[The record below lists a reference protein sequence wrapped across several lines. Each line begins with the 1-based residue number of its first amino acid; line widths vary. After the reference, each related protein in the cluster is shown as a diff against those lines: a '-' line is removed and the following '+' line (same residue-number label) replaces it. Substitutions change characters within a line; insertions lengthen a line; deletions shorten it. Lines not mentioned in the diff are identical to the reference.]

1 MSVIVPSQEKPI
13 CRPNAPCGTLPGR
26 TNHICRSHGTVGEET
41 RAELPTNDTPLAGK
55 PALYVTL
62 FRRAGG
68 PLLSVVLLCLAL
80 WALKAMASEVTYRQ
94 IGGYVH
100 ALPNSDIA
108 LAILLTGAGFAV
120 MTLYDWFGLASV
132 GKRLPA
138 RRVGLISFISY
149 AFSNALGMSLLVS
162 GSIRY
167 RFYVQAGLTPGDIG
181 RVVLYT
187 TLSFW
192 LGLAAITGVTL
203 LLVPIPPEVPLSG
216 LRIPLAIVLAIV
228 PLAWFVASLTL
239 RRPLRLW
246 RWAIA
251 TPTPAMAARQILIGA
266 LDWGLA
272 SGVLYVLM
280 PEAISGGFGHFLAIF
295 VLAQM
300 AGLISHVPGGL
311 GVFEAV
317 MLAGFGATGNHGLEA
332 PILGSLAAF
341 RAVYYLLPLGVATV
355 LVIWREIRALRHAA
369 MIAPW
374 FSGLLPPFFA
384 GLTLVAGAVL
394 LFSGATLAIPGRMEI
409 LRGFVPLP
417 LVEVSHFLSSVVGMM
432 LLILARGLQRR
443 LDAAYVLTLVLLVL
457 GAVLSM
463 LKGIDYE
470 EATLLSLLALA
481 LAPAHRHFYRRASLF
496 RASFSPGWVLAIG
509 AVLACSTWLVFF
521 SFKHVEYS
529 NNLWWEFS
537 FHHGGAPRALRALVG
552 ATAALLLFGL
562 ANLIRPARARRT
574 RPGDAELARALP
586 LVKSFDSAQAHL
598 ALVGDK
604 MLRFAPDDRAFIMY
618 DVEGRSWVAM
628 GDPVG
633 TDEDARRELVW
644 SFREECERAGGWP
657 LFYQVRPAD
666 LDLYL
671 DVGMSLLK
679 IGEEARVRLET
690 FNLDGKSK
698 KTLRG
703 TVNKLQRD
711 GLRMEIVPVEDVPA
725 LLPRLK
731 VISDAW
737 MGDKKVREKRFSLG
751 LFDERYLSR
760 TPMAVVWQ
768 GDQPVAFANM
778 FLTASMEE
786 ASVDLMRHLPEGP
799 SGIMDF
805 LFIEL
810 MSWSKAQGYRWFN
823 LGMAPLSGLQNRR
836 TAPLWSRFGA
846 MVFGRGER
854 FYNFRGLHRYKEKF
868 DPEWEPRYIAVPG
881 GIALPLALANVASL
895 ISGGLG
901 GVVRR

>member
-1 MSVIVPSQEKPI
+1 MNAVSAAT
-13 CRPNAPCGTLPGR
+13 CRLHTLCGTLHDLTRYNGAADAVE
-26 TNHICRSHGTVGEET
+26 HET
-41 RAELPTNDTPLAGK
+41 RAELPVNDAPLIK
-55 PALYVTL
+55 PALYATL
-62 FRRAGG
+62 LRRAGG
-68 PLLSVVLLCLAL
+68 PLLSLLLLCLAL
-80 WALKAMASEVTYRQ
+80 WALHAMATEVTYRQ
-94 IGGYVH
+94 IGAYVH
-100 ALPNSDIA
+100 GLPNADIA

-120 MTLYDWFGLASV
+120 MTLYDWFGLASI
-132 GKRLPA
+132 GRRLPA
-138 RRVGLISFISY
+138 KRVGLISFISY

-167 RFYVQAGLTPGDIG
+167 RFYVQAGLSTGEVA

-192 LGLAAITGVTL
+192 LGLAALTGVTL
-203 LLVPIPPEVPLSG
+203 LIVPIPPEVPFSS
-216 LRIPLAIVLAIV
+216 LRIPLAIVLVLV
-228 PLAWFVASLTL
+228 PLAWFSAAALV
-239 RRPLRLW
+239 RRPIRVG
-246 RWAIA
+246 RWAFN
-251 TPTPAMAARQILIGA
+251 TPTPQVAARQILIGA

-280 PEAISGGFGHFLAIF
+280 PQEIVGGFGHFLAIF

-332 PILGSLAAF
+332 PILGSLTAF
-341 RAVYYLLPLGVATV
+341 RLVYYLLPLGVATV
-355 LVIWREIRALRHAA
+355 MVIWREIRGLRHTAL
-369 MIAPW
+369 ITPW
-374 FSGLLPPFFA
+374 FSSLLPPFFA
-384 GLTLVAGAVL
+384 GLTLIAGAVL

-417 LVEVSHFLSSVVGMM
+417 LVEVSHFLSSVVGML

-443 LDAAYVLTLVLLVL
+443 LDAAYVLTLVLLIV
-457 GAVLSM
+457 GAVLSL

-496 RASFSPGWVLAIG
+496 RASFSIGWMVAIA
-509 AVLACSTWLVFF
+509 AVLGCSTWLVFF

-552 ATAALLLFGL
+552 ATAVVMLFAL
-562 ANLIRPARARRT
+562 ANLIRPVRT
-574 RPGDAELARALP
+574 RRALPDDADLARAMP
-586 LVKSFDSAQAHL
+586 LLKGFSSAQAHL

-604 MLRFAPDDRAFIMY
+604 MLMFAPEDRAFIMY
-618 DVEGRSWVAM
+618 DIEGRSWVAM

-633 TDEDARRELVW
+633 ESEDARRELVW
-644 SFREECERAGGWP
+644 RFREECEHAGGWP
-657 LFYQVRPAD
+657 LFYQVRPED

-671 DVGMSLLK
+671 EVGMSLLK

-703 TVNKLQRD
+703 TVNKLARD
-711 GLRMEIVPVEDVPA
+711 GLRMEIVPIEGVPA

-737 MGDKKVREKRFSLG
+737 MRDKKVREKRFSLG
-751 LFDERYLSR
+751 LFDERYLAR

-768 GDQPVAFANM
+768 GDEPVAFANV
-778 FLTASMEE
+778 FVTTSKEE
-786 ASVDLMRHLPEGP
+786 ASVDLMRHLPDGP

-810 MSWSKAQGYRWFN
+810 MVWAKAEGYRWFN

-854 FYNFRGLHRYKEKF
+854 FYNFRGLHRYKDKF
-868 DPEWEPRYIAVPG
+868 DPEWEPRYIAVAG
-881 GIALPLALANVASL
+881 GMGVPLALANVASL

>member
-1 MSVIVPSQEKPI
+1 VNDVPL
-13 CRPNAPCGTLPGR
+13 T
-26 TNHICRSHGTVGEET
+26 
-41 RAELPTNDTPLAGK
+41 K
-55 PALYVTL
+55 PALYATL
-62 FRRAGG
+62 LRRAGG
-68 PLLSVVLLCLAL
+68 PLLSLLLLCLAL
-80 WALKAMASEVTYRQ
+80 WALHAMATEVTYRQ
-94 IGGYVH
+94 IGAYVH
-100 ALPNSDIA
+100 GLPNTDIA

-120 MTLYDWFGLASV
+120 MTLYDWFGLASI
-132 GKRLPA
+132 GRRLPA
-138 RRVGLISFISY
+138 KRVGFISFISY

-167 RFYVQAGLTPGDIG
+167 RFYVQAGLSTGEVA

-192 LGLAAITGVTL
+192 LGLAALTGVTL
-203 LLVPIPPEVPLSG
+203 LIVPIPADVPLSG
-216 LRIPLAIVLAIV
+216 LRIPLAIVLTLV
-228 PLAWFVASLTL
+228 PLAWFAAAALV
-239 RRPLRLW
+239 RRPIRVE
-246 RWAIA
+246 RWAFS
-251 TPTPAMAARQILIGA
+251 TPTPQVAARQILIGA

-280 PEAISGGFGHFLAIF
+280 PQEIVGGFGHFLAIF

-332 PILGSLAAF
+332 PILGSLTAF
-341 RAVYYLLPLGVATV
+341 RLVYYLLPLGVAT
-355 LVIWREIRALRHAA
+355 LMVIWREIRALRHTAL
-369 MIAPW
+369 ITPW

-384 GLTLVAGAVL
+384 GLTLISGAVL

-417 LVEVSHFLSSVVGMM
+417 LVEVSHFLSSVVGML

-443 LDAAYVLTLVLLVL
+443 LDAAYVLTLVLLIV
-457 GAVLSM
+457 GAVLSL

-496 RASFSPGWVLAIG
+496 RASFSMGWMAAIA
-509 AVLACSTWLVFF
+509 AVLGCATWLVFF

-552 ATAALLLFGL
+552 ATAVVMLFAL
-562 ANLIRPARARRT
+562 ANLIRPVRT
-574 RPGDAELARALP
+574 RRALPGDADLARAMP
-586 LVKSFDSAQAHL
+586 LLKHFSSAQAHL

-604 MLRFAPDDRAFIMY
+604 MLMFAPDDRAFIMY
-618 DVEGRSWVAM
+618 DIEGRSWVAM

-633 TDEDARRELVW
+633 ENEDARRELVW
-644 SFREECERAGGWP
+644 RFREECERAGGWP
-657 LFYQVRPAD
+657 LFYQVRPED

-671 DVGMSLLK
+671 EVGMSLLK

-703 TVNKLQRD
+703 TVNKLARD

-731 VISDAW
+731 LISDAW
-737 MGDKKVREKRFSLG
+737 MRDKKVREKRFSLG

-768 GDQPVAFANM
+768 GDEPVAFANV
-778 FLTASMEE
+778 FVTVTKEE
-786 ASVDLMRHLPEGP
+786 ASVDLMRHLPDGP

-810 MSWSKAQGYRWFN
+810 MVWAKAEGYRWFN

-854 FYNFRGLHRYKEKF
+854 FYNFRGLHRYKDKF
-868 DPEWEPRYIAVPG
+868 DPEWEPRYIAVGG
-881 GIALPLALANVASL
+881 GIGLPLALANVASL

>member
-1 MSVIVPSQEKPI
+1 M
-13 CRPNAPCGTLPGR
+13 NDAPLT
-26 TNHICRSHGTVGEET
+26 
-41 RAELPTNDTPLAGK
+41 K
-55 PALYVTL
+55 PALYATL
-62 FRRAGG
+62 LRRAGG
-68 PLLSVVLLCLAL
+68 PLLSLLLLCLAL
-80 WALKAMASEVTYRQ
+80 WALHAMATEVTYRQ
-94 IGGYVH
+94 IGAYVH
-100 ALPNSDIA
+100 GLPNADIA

-120 MTLYDWFGLASV
+120 MTLYDWFGLASI
-132 GKRLPA
+132 GRRLPA
-138 RRVGLISFISY
+138 KRVGLISFISY

-167 RFYVQAGLTPGDIG
+167 RFYVQAGLSTGEVA

-192 LGLAAITGVTL
+192 LGLAALTGVTL
-203 LLVPIPPEVPLSG
+203 LIVPIPPEVPLSG
-216 LRIPLAIVLAIV
+216 MRIPLAIVLTLI
-228 PLAWFVASLTL
+228 PIAWFTAAATV
-239 RRPLRLW
+239 RRPIRVW
-246 RWAIA
+246 RWAFN
-251 TPTPAMAARQILIGA
+251 TPTPKVAARQILIGA

-280 PEAISGGFGHFLAIF
+280 PQEIVGGFGHFLAIF

-332 PILGSLAAF
+332 PILGSLTAF
-341 RAVYYLLPLGVATV
+341 RLVYYLLPLGVAT
-355 LVIWREIRALRHAA
+355 LMVIWREIRGLRHTAL
-369 MIAPW
+369 ITPW

-384 GLTLVAGAVL
+384 GLTLLAGAVL

-417 LVEVSHFLSSVVGMM
+417 LVEVSHFLSSVVGML

-443 LDAAYVLTLVLLVL
+443 LDAAYVLTLVLLIV
-457 GAVLSM
+457 GAVLSL

-496 RASFSPGWVLAIG
+496 RASFSMGWMVAIASVLGCA
-509 AVLACSTWLVFF
+509 TWLVFF

-552 ATAALLLFGL
+552 ATAVVMLFAL
-562 ANLIRPARARRT
+562 ANLIRPVRT
-574 RPGDAELARALP
+574 RRALPNDADLARAMP
-586 LVKSFDSAQAHL
+586 LLKGFSSAQAHL

-604 MLRFAPDDRAFIMY
+604 MLMFAPDDHAFIMY
-618 DVEGRSWVAM
+618 DIEGRSWVAM

-633 TDEDARRELVW
+633 ESEDARRELVW
-644 SFREECERAGGWP
+644 RFREECEHAGGWP
-657 LFYQVRPAD
+657 LFYQVRPED

-671 DVGMSLLK
+671 EVGMSLLK

-703 TVNKLQRD
+703 TVNKLARD
-711 GLRMEIVPVEDVPA
+711 GLRMEIVPVEGVPA

-737 MGDKKVREKRFSLG
+737 MRDKKVREKRFSLG
-751 LFDERYLSR
+751 LFDERYLAR

-768 GDQPVAFANM
+768 GEEPVAFANI
-778 FLTASMEE
+778 FVTTSKEE
-786 ASVDLMRHLPEGP
+786 ASVDLMRHLPDGP

-810 MSWSKAQGYRWFN
+810 MVWAKAEGYRWFN

-854 FYNFRGLHRYKEKF
+854 FYNFRGLHRYKDKF
-868 DPEWEPRYIAVPG
+868 DPEWEPRYIAVAG
-881 GIALPLALANVASL
+881 GIAVPLALANVASL

>member
-1 MSVIVPSQEKPI
+1 MAK
-13 CRPNAPCGTLPGR
+13 R
-26 TNHICRSHGTVGEET
+26 
-41 RAELPTNDTPLAGK
+41 
-55 PALYVTL
+55 ALYVTL
-62 FRRAGG
+62 LRRAGG
-68 PLLSVVLLCLAL
+68 PVLSVVLLCLAL
-80 WALKAMASEVTYRQ
+80 WALHAMASEVTYRQ
-94 IGGYVH
+94 IAGYVH
-100 ALPNSDIA
+100 ALPNTDIA
-108 LAILLTGAGFAV
+108 LAVLLTAAGYVV
-120 MTLYDWFGLASV
+120 MTLYDWFGLASI
-132 GKRLPA
+132 GRRLPA

-167 RFYVQAGLTPGDIG
+167 RFYVQAGLSTGEVA

-192 LGLAAITGVTL
+192 LGLAALTGVTL
-203 LLVPIPPEVPLSG
+203 LLVPIPPDVPLSG
-216 LRIPLAIVLAIV
+216 LRIPLAIVLALV
-228 PLAWFVASLTL
+228 PLAWFGVAVAV
-239 RRPLRLW
+239 RRPVRVW
-246 RWAIA
+246 RWAVN
-251 TPTPAMAARQILIGA
+251 TPTPAVAMRQILTGA

-272 SGVLYVLM
+272 AGVLYVLM

-295 VLAQM
+295 VVAQM

-341 RAVYYLLPLGVATV
+341 RLVYYLLPLCVATV
-355 LVIWREIRALRHAA
+355 MVIWREVRALRHAA
-369 MIAPW
+369 LVTPW
-374 FSGLLPPFFA
+374 FSSLLPPFFA
-384 GLTLVAGAVL
+384 GLTLVCGAVL

-417 LVEVSHFLSSVVGMM
+417 LVEVSHFLSSVVGML

-443 LDAAYVLTLVLLVL
+443 LDAAYVLTLVLLIL
-457 GAVLSM
+457 GAILSL

-552 ATAALLLFGL
+552 ATAVVMLVAL
-562 ANLIRPARARRT
+562 ANLIRPARPRRAY
-574 RPGDAELARALP
+574 PGEADLARAMP
-586 LVKSFDSAQAHL
+586 LLKHFDSAQAHL

-604 MLRFAPDDRAFIMY
+604 MLMFAPGDQAFIMY
-618 DVEGRSWVAM
+618 DIEGRSWVAM

-633 TDEDARRELVW
+633 TDEAARRELVW
-644 SFREECERAGGWP
+644 SFRESCERAGGWP
-657 LFYQVRPAD
+657 IFYQVRPAD

-671 DVGMSLLK
+671 DVGMNLLK

-703 TVNKLQRD
+703 TVNKLSRD
-711 GLRMEIVPVEDVPA
+711 GLRMEIVPAEAVPA
-725 LLPRLK
+725 LMPKLK
-731 VISDAW
+731 CVSDAW
-737 MGDKKVREKRFSLG
+737 MRDKKVREKRFSLG
-751 LFDERYLSR
+751 LFDERYLAR

-768 GDQPVAFANM
+768 GDELVAFANV
-778 FLTASMEE
+778 FVTATKEE

-810 MSWSKAQGYRWFN
+810 MVWAKAEGYRWFN

-854 FYNFRGLHRYKEKF
+854 FYNFRGLHRYKDKF

-895 ISGGLG
+895 ISGGIG

>member
-1 MSVIVPSQEKPI
+1 ME
-13 CRPNAPCGTLPGR
+13 
-26 TNHICRSHGTVGEET
+26 HDT
-41 RAELPTNDTPLAGK
+41 RAELPVNDAPLTK
-55 PALYVTL
+55 PALYATL
-62 FRRAGG
+62 LRRAGG
-68 PLLSVVLLCLAL
+68 PLLSLLLLCLAL
-80 WALKAMASEVTYRQ
+80 WALHAMATEVTYRQ
-94 IGGYVH
+94 IGAYVH
-100 ALPNSDIA
+100 GLPNTDIA
-108 LAILLTGAGFAV
+108 LAIVLTGAGFAV
-120 MTLYDWFGLASV
+120 MTLYDWFGLASI
-132 GKRLPA
+132 GRRLPA
-138 RRVGLISFISY
+138 KRVGFISFISY

-167 RFYVQAGLTPGDIG
+167 RFYVQAGLSTGEVA

-192 LGLAAITGVTL
+192 LGLAALTGVTL
-203 LLVPIPPEVPLSG
+203 LIVPIPPDVPLSG
-216 LRIPLAIVLAIV
+216 LRIPLAILLTLV
-228 PLAWFVASLTL
+228 PLAWFAAAALV
-239 RRPLRLW
+239 RRPIRLG
-246 RWAIA
+246 RWAFS
-251 TPTPAMAARQILIGA
+251 TPTPQVAARQILIGA

-280 PEAISGGFGHFLAIF
+280 PQEIVGGFGHFLAIF

-332 PILGSLAAF
+332 PILGSLTAF
-341 RAVYYLLPLGVATV
+341 RLVYYLLPLGVATV
-355 LVIWREIRALRHAA
+355 MVIWREIRALRHTAL
-369 MIAPW
+369 ITPW
-374 FSGLLPPFFA
+374 FSSLLPPFFA
-384 GLTLVAGAVL
+384 GLTLISGAVL

-417 LVEVSHFLSSVVGMM
+417 LVEVSHFLSSVVGML

-443 LDAAYVLTLVLLVL
+443 LDAAYVLTLVLLLV
-457 GAVLSM
+457 GAILSL

-496 RASFSPGWVLAIG
+496 RASFSVGWMAAIA
-509 AVLACSTWLVFF
+509 AVLGCATWLVFF

-552 ATAALLLFGL
+552 ATAVVMLFAL
-562 ANLIRPARARRT
+562 ANLIRPARTRRAL
-574 RPGDAELARALP
+574 PGDADLARAMP
-586 LVKSFDSAQAHL
+586 LLKGFSSAQAHL

-604 MLRFAPDDRAFIMY
+604 MLMFAPDDRAFIMY
-618 DVEGRSWVAM
+618 DIEGRSWVAM

-633 TDEDARRELVW
+633 ESEDARRELVW
-644 SFREECERAGGWP
+644 RFREECEHAGGWP
-657 LFYQVRPAD
+657 LFYQVRPED

-671 DVGMSLLK
+671 EVGMSLLK

-703 TVNKLQRD
+703 TVNKLARD
-711 GLRMEIVPVEDVPA
+711 GLRMEIVPVEGVPA

-737 MGDKKVREKRFSLG
+737 LRDKKVREKRFSLG
-751 LFDERYLSR
+751 LFNERYLAR

-768 GDQPVAFANM
+768 GDEPVAFANV
-778 FLTASMEE
+778 FVTSTKEE
-786 ASVDLMRHLPEGP
+786 ASVDLMRHLPDGP

-810 MSWSKAQGYRWFN
+810 MVWAKAEGYRWFN

-854 FYNFRGLHRYKEKF
+854 FYNFRGLHRYKDKF
-868 DPEWEPRYIAVPG
+868 DPEWEPRYIAVAG
-881 GIALPLALANVASL
+881 GIGVPLALANVASL

>member
-1 MSVIVPSQEKPI
+1 MNAVHVAT
-13 CRPNAPCGTLPGR
+13 CRLNALCGTLHDLTI
-26 TNHICRSHGTVGEET
+26 TNGAADAVEHET
-41 RAELPTNDTPLAGK
+41 RAELPMNDTPLTK
-55 PALYVTL
+55 PALYATL
-62 FRRAGG
+62 LRRAGG
-68 PLLSVVLLCLAL
+68 PLLSLLLLCLAL
-80 WALKAMASEVTYRQ
+80 WALHAMATEVTYRQ
-94 IGGYVH
+94 IGAYVH
-100 ALPNSDIA
+100 SLPNADIA
-108 LAILLTGAGFAV
+108 LAIVLTGAGFAV
-120 MTLYDWFGLASV
+120 MTLYDWFGLASI
-132 GKRLPA
+132 GRRLPA
-138 RRVGLISFISY
+138 KRVGFISFISY

-167 RFYVQAGLTPGDIG
+167 RFYVQAGLSTGEVA

-192 LGLAAITGVTL
+192 LGLAALTGVTL
-203 LLVPIPPEVPLSG
+203 LIVPIPPEVPLSG
-216 LRIPLAIVLAIV
+216 LRIPLAILLTLV
-228 PLAWFVASLTL
+228 PLAWFAAAALV
-239 RRPLRLW
+239 RRPLRIG
-246 RWAIA
+246 RWAFH
-251 TPTPAMAARQILIGA
+251 TPTPQVAARQILIGA

-280 PEAISGGFGHFLAIF
+280 PQEIVGGFGHFLAIF

-332 PILGSLAAF
+332 PILGSLTAF
-341 RAVYYLLPLGVATV
+341 RLVYYLLPLGVAT
-355 LVIWREIRALRHAA
+355 LMVIWREIRGLRHTAL
-369 MIAPW
+369 ITPW
-374 FSGLLPPFFA
+374 FSSLLPPFFA
-384 GLTLVAGAVL
+384 GLTLLAGAVL

-417 LVEVSHFLSSVVGMM
+417 LVEVSHFLSSVVGML

-443 LDAAYVLTLVLLVL
+443 LDAAYVLTLVLLIV
-457 GAVLSM
+457 GAVLSL

-496 RASFSPGWVLAIG
+496 RASFSVGWMAAIA
-509 AVLACSTWLVFF
+509 AVLGCATWLVFF

-552 ATAALLLFGL
+552 ATAVVMLFAL
-562 ANLIRPARARRT
+562 ANLIRPARTRRAL
-574 RPGDAELARALP
+574 PGDADLARAMP
-586 LVKSFDSAQAHL
+586 LLKHFSSAQAHL

-604 MLRFAPDDRAFIMY
+604 MLMFAPDDRAFIMY
-618 DVEGRSWVAM
+618 DIEGRSWVAM

-633 TDEDARRELVW
+633 ENEDARRELVW
-644 SFREECERAGGWP
+644 RFREECERAGGWP
-657 LFYQVRPAD
+657 LFYQVRPED

-671 DVGMSLLK
+671 EVGMSLLK

-703 TVNKLQRD
+703 TVNKLARD
-711 GLRMEIVPVEDVPA
+711 GLRMEIVPVEGVPA

-731 VISDAW
+731 LISDAW
-737 MGDKKVREKRFSLG
+737 MRDKKVREKRFSLG
-751 LFDERYLSR
+751 LFDERYLAR

-768 GDQPVAFANM
+768 GDEPVAFANV
-778 FLTASMEE
+778 FVTATKEE
-786 ASVDLMRHLPEGP
+786 ASVDLMRHLPDGP

-810 MSWSKAQGYRWFN
+810 MVWAKAEGYRWFN

-854 FYNFRGLHRYKEKF
+854 FYNFRGLHRYKDKF
-868 DPEWEPRYIAVPG
+868 DPEWEPRYIAVGG
-881 GIALPLALANVASL
+881 GIGLPLALANVASL

>member
-1 MSVIVPSQEKPI
+1 ME
-13 CRPNAPCGTLPGR
+13 
-26 TNHICRSHGTVGEET
+26 HET
-41 RAELPTNDTPLAGK
+41 RAELPTTDQPLAK
-55 PALYVTL
+55 RALYVTL
-62 FRRAGG
+62 LRRAGG
-68 PLLSVVLLCLAL
+68 PVLSVVLLCLAL
-80 WALKAMASEVTYRQ
+80 WALHAMASEVTYRQ
-94 IGGYVH
+94 IAGYVH

-108 LAILLTGAGFAV
+108 LAVLLTAAGYVV
-120 MTLYDWFGLASV
+120 MTLYDWFGLASI
-132 GKRLPA
+132 GRRLPA

-167 RFYVQAGLTPGDIG
+167 RFYVQAGLNTGDVA

-192 LGLAAITGVTL
+192 LGLAALTGVTL

-216 LRIPLAIVLAIV
+216 LRIPLAVVLALV
-228 PLAWFVASLTL
+228 PLAWFGVAVAV
-239 RRPLRLW
+239 RRPVRVW
-246 RWAIA
+246 RWAVN
-251 TPTPAMAARQILIGA
+251 TPTPAVAARQILTGA

-272 SGVLYVLM
+272 AGVLYVLM

-295 VLAQM
+295 VVAQM

-341 RAVYYLLPLGVATV
+341 RLVYYLLPLCVATV
-355 LVIWREIRALRHAA
+355 MVIWREISALRHAA
-369 MIAPW
+369 MVTPW
-374 FSGLLPPFFA
+374 FSSLLPPFFA
-384 GLTLVAGAVL
+384 GLTLVCGAVL

-417 LVEVSHFLSSVVGMM
+417 LVEVSHFLSSVVGML

-443 LDAAYVLTLVLLVL
+443 LDAAYVLTLVLLIL
-457 GAVLSM
+457 GAILSL

-552 ATAALLLFGL
+552 ATAVVMLVAL
-562 ANLIRPARARRT
+562 ANLIRPARPRRAY
-574 RPGDAELARALP
+574 PAEADLARAMP
-586 LVKSFDSAQAHL
+586 LLKHFESAQAHL

-604 MLRFAPDDRAFIMY
+604 MLMFAPGDRAFIMY
-618 DVEGRSWVAM
+618 DIEGRSWVAM

-633 TDEDARRELVW
+633 TDEAARRELVW
-644 SFREECERAGGWP
+644 SFRENCERAGGWP
-657 LFYQVRPAD
+657 IFYQVRPAD

-671 DVGMSLLK
+671 DVGMNLLK
-679 IGEEARVRLET
+679 IGEEARVRLES

-703 TVNKLQRD
+703 TVNKLSRD
-711 GLRMEIVPVEDVPA
+711 GLRMEIVPAEAVPA
-725 LLPRLK
+725 LMPKLK
-731 VISDAW
+731 FVSDAW
-737 MGDKKVREKRFSLG
+737 MRDKKVREKRFSLG
-751 LFDERYLSR
+751 LFDERYLAR

-768 GDQPVAFANM
+768 GDELVAFANV
-778 FLTASMEE
+778 FVTETKEE

-810 MSWSKAQGYRWFN
+810 MVWAKAEGYRWFN

-854 FYNFRGLHRYKEKF
+854 FYNFRGLHRYKDKF

>member
-1 MSVIVPSQEKPI
+1 MNDGALTA
-13 CRPNAPCGTLPGR
+13 CRLYALCGTLHGLTR
-26 TNHICRSHGTVGEET
+26 TNGVADAVEHET
-41 RAELPTNDTPLAGK
+41 RAELPVNDVPLTK
-55 PALYVTL
+55 PALYATL
-62 FRRAGG
+62 LRRAGG
-68 PLLSVVLLCLAL
+68 PLLSLLLLCLAL
-80 WALKAMASEVTYRQ
+80 WALHAMATEVTYRQ
-94 IGGYVH
+94 IGAYVH
-100 ALPNSDIA
+100 GLPNTDIA

-120 MTLYDWFGLASV
+120 MTLYDWFGLASI
-132 GKRLPA
+132 GRRLPA
-138 RRVGLISFISY
+138 KRVGFISFISY

-167 RFYVQAGLTPGDIG
+167 RFYVQAGLSTGEVA

-192 LGLAAITGVTL
+192 LGLAALTGVTL
-203 LLVPIPPEVPLSG
+203 LIVPIPADVPLSG
-216 LRIPLAIVLAIV
+216 LRIPLAIVLTLV
-228 PLAWFVASLTL
+228 PLAWFAAAALV
-239 RRPLRLW
+239 RRPIRVG
-246 RWAIA
+246 RWAFS
-251 TPTPAMAARQILIGA
+251 TPTPQVAARQILIGA

-280 PEAISGGFGHFLAIF
+280 PQEIVGGFGHFLAIF

-332 PILGSLAAF
+332 PILGSLTAF
-341 RAVYYLLPLGVATV
+341 RLVYYLLPLGVAT
-355 LVIWREIRALRHAA
+355 LMVIWREIRALRHTAL
-369 MIAPW
+369 ITPW

-384 GLTLVAGAVL
+384 GLTLISGAVL

-417 LVEVSHFLSSVVGMM
+417 LVEVSHFLSSVVGML

-443 LDAAYVLTLVLLVL
+443 LDAAYVLTLILLLV
-457 GAVLSM
+457 GAILSL

-496 RASFSPGWVLAIG
+496 RASFSVGWMAAIA
-509 AVLACSTWLVFF
+509 AVLGCATWLVFF

-552 ATAALLLFGL
+552 ATAVVMLFAL
-562 ANLIRPARARRT
+562 ANLIRPARTRRAL
-574 RPGDAELARALP
+574 PGDADLARAMP
-586 LVKSFDSAQAHL
+586 LLKGFSSAQAHL

-604 MLRFAPDDRAFIMY
+604 MLMFAPDDRAFIMY
-618 DVEGRSWVAM
+618 DIEGRSWVAM

-633 TDEDARRELVW
+633 ESEEARRELVW
-644 SFREECERAGGWP
+644 RFREECEHAGGWP
-657 LFYQVRPAD
+657 LFYQVRPED

-671 DVGMSLLK
+671 EVGMSLLK

-703 TVNKLQRD
+703 TVNKLARD
-711 GLRMEIVPVEDVPA
+711 GLRMEIVPIEGVPA

-737 MGDKKVREKRFSLG
+737 LRDKKVREKRFSLG
-751 LFDERYLSR
+751 LFNERYLAR

-768 GDQPVAFANM
+768 GDEPVAFANV
-778 FLTASMEE
+778 FVTSTKEE
-786 ASVDLMRHLPEGP
+786 ASVDLMRHLPDGP

-810 MSWSKAQGYRWFN
+810 MVWAKAEGYRWFN

-854 FYNFRGLHRYKEKF
+854 FYNFRGLHRYKDKF
-868 DPEWEPRYIAVPG
+868 DPEWEPRYIAVAG
-881 GIALPLALANVASL
+881 GIGVPMALANVASL

>member
-1 MSVIVPSQEKPI
+1 VNDVPL
-13 CRPNAPCGTLPGR
+13 T
-26 TNHICRSHGTVGEET
+26 
-41 RAELPTNDTPLAGK
+41 K
-55 PALYVTL
+55 PALYATL
-62 FRRAGG
+62 LRRAGG
-68 PLLSVVLLCLAL
+68 PLLSLLLLCLAL
-80 WALKAMASEVTYRQ
+80 WALHAMATEVTYRQ
-94 IGGYVH
+94 IGAYVH
-100 ALPNSDIA
+100 GLPNTDIA

-120 MTLYDWFGLASV
+120 MTLYDWFGLASI
-132 GKRLPA
+132 GRRLPA
-138 RRVGLISFISY
+138 KRVGFISFISY

-167 RFYVQAGLTPGDIG
+167 RFYVQAGLSTGEVA

-192 LGLAAITGVTL
+192 LGLAALTGVTL
-203 LLVPIPPEVPLSG
+203 LIVPIPADVPLSG
-216 LRIPLAIVLAIV
+216 LRIPLAILLTLV
-228 PLAWFVASLTL
+228 PLAWFAAAALV
-239 RRPLRLW
+239 RRPIRVG
-246 RWAIA
+246 RWAFS
-251 TPTPAMAARQILIGA
+251 TPTPQVAARQILIGA

-280 PEAISGGFGHFLAIF
+280 PQEIVGGFGHFLAIF

-332 PILGSLAAF
+332 PILGSLTAF
-341 RAVYYLLPLGVATV
+341 RLVYYLLPLGVAT
-355 LVIWREIRALRHAA
+355 LMVIWREIRALRHTAL
-369 MIAPW
+369 ITPW

-384 GLTLVAGAVL
+384 GLTLISGAVL

-417 LVEVSHFLSSVVGMM
+417 LVEVSHFLSSVVGML

-443 LDAAYVLTLVLLVL
+443 LDAAYVLTLVLLIV
-457 GAVLSM
+457 GAVLSL

-496 RASFSPGWVLAIG
+496 RASFSMGWMAAIA
-509 AVLACSTWLVFF
+509 AVLGCATWLVFF

-552 ATAALLLFGL
+552 ATAVVMLFAL
-562 ANLIRPARARRT
+562 ANLIRPVRT
-574 RPGDAELARALP
+574 RRALPGDADLARAMP
-586 LVKSFDSAQAHL
+586 LLKHFSSAQAHL

-604 MLRFAPDDRAFIMY
+604 MLMFAPDDRAFIMY
-618 DVEGRSWVAM
+618 DIEGRSWVAM

-633 TDEDARRELVW
+633 ENEDARRELVW
-644 SFREECERAGGWP
+644 RFREECERAGGWP
-657 LFYQVRPAD
+657 LFYQVRPED

-671 DVGMSLLK
+671 EVGMSLLK

-703 TVNKLQRD
+703 TVNKLARD
-711 GLRMEIVPVEDVPA
+711 GLRMEIVPVEGVPA

-737 MGDKKVREKRFSLG
+737 LRDKKVREKRFSLG
-751 LFDERYLSR
+751 LFDERYLAR

-768 GDQPVAFANM
+768 GDEPVAFANV
-778 FLTASMEE
+778 FVTVTKEE
-786 ASVDLMRHLPEGP
+786 ASVDLMRHLPDGP

-805 LFIEL
+805 LFIE
-810 MSWSKAQGYRWFN
+810 MMVWAKAEGYRWFN

-854 FYNFRGLHRYKEKF
+854 FYNFRGLHRYKDKF
-868 DPEWEPRYIAVPG
+868 DPEWEPRYIAVGG
-881 GIALPLALANVASL
+881 GIGLPLALANVASL

>member
-1 MSVIVPSQEKPI
+1 M
-13 CRPNAPCGTLPGR
+13 NDAPLT
-26 TNHICRSHGTVGEET
+26 
-41 RAELPTNDTPLAGK
+41 K
-55 PALYVTL
+55 PALYATL
-62 FRRAGG
+62 LRRAGG
-68 PLLSVVLLCLAL
+68 PLLSLLLLCLAL
-80 WALKAMASEVTYRQ
+80 WALHAMATEVTYRQ
-94 IGGYVH
+94 IGAYVH
-100 ALPNSDIA
+100 GLPNADIA

-120 MTLYDWFGLASV
+120 MTLYDWFGLASI
-132 GKRLPA
+132 GRRLPPK
-138 RRVGLISFISY
+138 RVAFISFISY

-167 RFYVQAGLTPGDIG
+167 RFYVQAGLTTGEVA

-192 LGLAAITGVTL
+192 LGLAALTGVTL
-203 LLVPIPPEVPLSG
+203 LIVPIPPDVPFSG
-216 LRIPLAIVLAIV
+216 LRIPLAIVLVLV
-228 PLAWFVASLTL
+228 PLAWFAAAVLV
-239 RRPLRLW
+239 RRPIRVW
-246 RWAIA
+246 RWAVN
-251 TPTPAMAARQILIGA
+251 TPTPQVAARQILIGA

-280 PEAISGGFGHFLAIF
+280 PQEIVGGFGHFLAIF

-332 PILGSLAAF
+332 PILGSLTAF
-341 RAVYYLLPLGVATV
+341 RLVYYLLPLGVATV
-355 LVIWREIRALRHAA
+355 MVIWREIRGLRQTAL
-369 MIAPW
+369 ITPW
-374 FSGLLPPFFA
+374 FSSLLPPFFA
-384 GLTLVAGAVL
+384 GLTLIAGAVL

-417 LVEVSHFLSSVVGMM
+417 LVEVSHFLSSVVGML

-443 LDAAYVLTLVLLVL
+443 LDAAYVVTLVLLIV
-457 GAVLSM
+457 GAVLSL

-496 RASFSPGWVLAIG
+496 RASFSVGWMAAIA
-509 AVLACSTWLVFF
+509 AVLGCATWLVFF

-552 ATAALLLFGL
+552 ATAVVMLFAL
-562 ANLIRPARARRT
+562 ANLIRPARTRRAL
-574 RPGDAELARALP
+574 PSDADLARAMP
-586 LVKSFDSAQAHL
+586 LLKGFSSAQGHL

-604 MLRFAPDDRAFIMY
+604 MLMFAPDDRAFIMY
-618 DVEGRSWVAM
+618 DIEGRSWVAM

-633 TDEDARRELVW
+633 ESEDARRELVW
-644 SFREECERAGGWP
+644 RFREECEHAGGWP
-657 LFYQVRPAD
+657 LFYQVRPED

-671 DVGMSLLK
+671 EVGMSLLK

-703 TVNKLQRD
+703 TVNKLARD

-737 MGDKKVREKRFSLG
+737 MRDKKVREKRFSLG
-751 LFDERYLSR
+751 LFNERYLAR

-768 GDQPVAFANM
+768 GDEPVAFANI
-778 FLTASMEE
+778 FVTATKEE
-786 ASVDLMRHLPEGP
+786 ASVDLMRHLPDGP

-810 MSWSKAQGYRWFN
+810 MVWAKAEGYRWFN

-854 FYNFRGLHRYKEKF
+854 FYNFRGLHRYKDKF
-868 DPEWEPRYIAVPG
+868 DPEWEPRYIAVAG

>member
-1 MSVIVPSQEKPI
+1 MAVM
-13 CRPNAPCGTLPGR
+13 RR
-26 TNHICRSHGTVGEET
+26 
-41 RAELPTNDTPLAGK
+41 LA
-55 PALYVTL
+55 
-62 FRRAGG
+62 G
-68 PLLSVVLLCLAL
+68 PLLSAVLLCLAL
-80 WALKAMASEVTYRQ
+80 WALHSLASEVSYSEVSH
-94 IGGYVH
+94 YVH
-100 ALPNSDIA
+100 DLQGWQIVVAMALTA
-108 LAILLTGAGFAV
+108 AGYMV
-120 MTLYDWFGLASV
+120 MTLYDWYGLKSV
-132 GKRLPA
+132 EVPLP
-138 RRVGLISFISY
+138 RREVSLISFISY
-149 AFSNALGMSLLVS
+149 AFSNVLGMSLLIS

-167 RFYVQAGLTPGDIG
+167 RYYIQAGLTNTQIA
-181 RVVLYT
+181 RVVLYCT
-187 TLSFW
+187 GAFW
-192 LGLAAITGVTL
+192 LGLCALTGVTL
-203 LLVPIPPEVPLSG
+203 LLVPLPDELPFAG
-216 LRIPLAIVLAIV
+216 LRIPAAIVLALV
-228 PLAWFVASLTL
+228 PLTWIFGSRII
-239 RRPLRLW
+239 RRPIKLW
-246 RWAIA
+246 RWHAVL
-251 TPTPAMAARQILIGA
+251 PKPGPAFRQVAIGA
-266 LDWGLA
+266 VDWWLA
-272 SGVLYVLM
+272 ASVLYVLM
-280 PEAISGGFGHFLAIF
+280 PDDANSGFGHFLAVF

-317 MLAGFGATGNHGLEA
+317 MLAGFGAAGNEGLEA
-332 PILGSLAAF
+332 PILGALAAF
-341 RAVYYLLPLGVATV
+341 RLVYYLLPLGVATV
-355 LVIWREIRALRHAA
+355 MVIWREIRALRHTAL
-369 MIAPW
+369 ITPW

-384 GLTLVAGAVL
+384 GLTLVCGAVL

-417 LVEVSHFLSSVVGMM
+417 LVEVSHFLSSVVGML

-443 LDAAYVLTLVLLVL
+443 LDAAYVLTLVMLIL
-457 GAVLSM
+457 GAILSL

-481 LAPAHRHFYRRASLF
+481 LAPSHRHFYRRASLF

-552 ATAALLLFGL
+552 ATAVVMLVGL
-562 ANLIRPARARRT
+562 ANLIRPARPRRAYPGEDEMT
-574 RPGDAELARALP
+574 RAMP
-586 LVKSFDSAQAHL
+586 LIKSFDSAQAHL

-604 MLRFAPDDRAFIMY
+604 MLMFAPDDRAFIMY
-618 DVEGRSWVAM
+618 DIEGRSWVAM

-633 TDEDARRELVW
+633 ESEDARRELVW
-644 SFREECERAGGWP
+644 RFREECEHAGGWP
-657 LFYQVRPAD
+657 LFYQVRPED

-671 DVGMSLLK
+671 EVGMSLLK

-703 TVNKLQRD
+703 TVNKLARD
-711 GLRMEIVPVEDVPA
+711 GLRMEIVPVEGVPA

-731 VISDAW
+731 VTSDAW
-737 MGDKKVREKRFSLG
+737 LRDKKVREKRFSLG
-751 LFDERYLSR
+751 LFDERYLAR

-768 GDQPVAFANM
+768 GDEPVAFANV
-778 FLTASMEE
+778 FVTTSKEE
-786 ASVDLMRHLPEGP
+786 ASVDLMRHLPDGP

-810 MSWSKAQGYRWFN
+810 MVWAKAEGYRWFN

-836 TAPLWSRFGA
+836 AAPLWSRFGA

-854 FYNFRGLHRYKEKF
+854 FYNFRGLHRYKDKF
-868 DPEWEPRYIAVPG
+868 DPEWEPRYIAVGG

>member
-1 MSVIVPSQEKPI
+1 M
-13 CRPNAPCGTLPGR
+13 NDAPL
-26 TNHICRSHGTVGEET
+26 I
-41 RAELPTNDTPLAGK
+41 K
-55 PALYVTL
+55 PALYATL
-62 FRRAGG
+62 LRRAGG
-68 PLLSVVLLCLAL
+68 PLLSLLLLCLAL
-80 WALKAMASEVTYRQ
+80 WALHAMATEVTYRQ
-94 IGGYVH
+94 IGAYVH
-100 ALPNSDIA
+100 GLPNADIA

-120 MTLYDWFGLASV
+120 MTLYDWFGLASI
-132 GKRLPA
+132 GRRLPA
-138 RRVGLISFISY
+138 KRVGLISFISY

-167 RFYVQAGLTPGDIG
+167 RFYVQAGLSTGEVA

-192 LGLAAITGVTL
+192 LGLAALTGVTL
-203 LLVPIPPEVPLSG
+203 LIVPIPPEVPFSS
-216 LRIPLAIVLAIV
+216 LRIPLAIVLVLV
-228 PLAWFVASLTL
+228 PLAWFSAAALV
-239 RRPLRLW
+239 RRPIRVG
-246 RWAIA
+246 RWAFN
-251 TPTPAMAARQILIGA
+251 TPTPQVAARQILIGA

-280 PEAISGGFGHFLAIF
+280 PQEIVGGFGHFLAIF

-332 PILGSLAAF
+332 PILGSLTAF
-341 RAVYYLLPLGVATV
+341 RLVYYLLPLGVATV
-355 LVIWREIRALRHAA
+355 MVIWREIRGLRHTAL
-369 MIAPW
+369 ITPW
-374 FSGLLPPFFA
+374 FSSLLPPFFA
-384 GLTLVAGAVL
+384 GLTLIAGAVL

-417 LVEVSHFLSSVVGMM
+417 LVEVSHFLSSVVGML

-443 LDAAYVLTLVLLVL
+443 LDAAYVLTLVLLIV
-457 GAVLSM
+457 GAVLSL

-496 RASFSPGWVLAIG
+496 RASFSIGWMVAIA
-509 AVLACSTWLVFF
+509 AVLGCSTWLVFF

-552 ATAALLLFGL
+552 ATAVVMLFAL
-562 ANLIRPARARRT
+562 ANLIRPVRT
-574 RPGDAELARALP
+574 RRALPDDADLARAMP
-586 LVKSFDSAQAHL
+586 LLKGFSSAQAHL

-604 MLRFAPDDRAFIMY
+604 MLMFAPEDRAFIMY
-618 DVEGRSWVAM
+618 DIEGRSWVAM

-633 TDEDARRELVW
+633 ESEDARRELVW
-644 SFREECERAGGWP
+644 RFREECEHAGGWP
-657 LFYQVRPAD
+657 LFYQVRPED

-671 DVGMSLLK
+671 EVGMSLLK

-703 TVNKLQRD
+703 TVNKLARD
-711 GLRMEIVPVEDVPA
+711 GLRMEIVPIEGVPA

-737 MGDKKVREKRFSLG
+737 MRDKKVREKRFSLG
-751 LFDERYLSR
+751 LFDERYLAR

-768 GDQPVAFANM
+768 GDEPVAFANV
-778 FLTASMEE
+778 FVTTSKEE
-786 ASVDLMRHLPEGP
+786 ASVDLMRHLPDGP

-810 MSWSKAQGYRWFN
+810 MVWAKAEGYRWFN

-854 FYNFRGLHRYKEKF
+854 FYNFRGLHRYKDKF
-868 DPEWEPRYIAVPG
+868 DPEWEPRYIAVAG
-881 GIALPLALANVASL
+881 GMGVPLALANVASL

>member
-1 MSVIVPSQEKPI
+1 MIGATAHVEHE
-13 CRPNAPCGTLPGR
+13 NLT
-26 TNHICRSHGTVGEET
+26 
-41 RAELPTNDTPLAGK
+41 ELPSTDPSS
-55 PALYVTL
+55 PRQALYATL
-62 FRRAGG
+62 LRRVGG
-68 PLLSVVLLCLAL
+68 PLLSVLLLGLAL
-80 WALKAMASEVTYRQ
+80 WALHAMASEVTYRQ
-94 IGGYVH
+94 IAGYVH
-100 ALPNSDIA
+100 SLPRADIV
-108 LAILLTGAGFAV
+108 LAVVLTAAGFAV

-138 RRVGLISFISY
+138 PRVAFISFISY

-167 RFYVQAGLTPGDIG
+167 RFYVQAGLTTGEVA

-192 LGLAAITGVTL
+192 LGLAALTGATL
-203 LLVPIPPEVPLSG
+203 LLVPIPPDVPLSG
-216 LRIPLAIVLAIV
+216 LRIPLAILLLLV
-228 PLAWFVASLTL
+228 PLAWFAIAVAV
-239 RRPLRLW
+239 RRPVRIW
-246 RWAIA
+246 RWSVN
-251 TPTPAMAARQILIGA
+251 TPTPAVAARQILIGA
-266 LDWGLA
+266 FDWGLA
-272 SGVLYVLM
+272 ASVLYVLM
-280 PEAISGGFGHFLAIF
+280 PEAIAGGFGHFLAIF

-317 MLAGFGATGNHGLEA
+317 MLAGFGATGNQGLEA

-341 RAVYYLLPLGVATV
+341 RLVYYLLPLGVATV
-355 LVIWREIRALRHAA
+355 LVIWREVRALRHAA
-369 MIAPW
+369 LITPW
-374 FSGLLPPFFA
+374 FSSLLPPFFA
-384 GLTLVAGAVL
+384 GLTLVSGAVL

-417 LVEVSHFLSSVVGMM
+417 LVEVSHFLSSVVGML

-443 LDAAYVLTLVLLVL
+443 LDAAYVLTLVLLIL
-457 GAVLSM
+457 GAIFSL

-496 RASFSPGWVLAIG
+496 RATFSPGWVLAI
-509 AVLACSTWLVFF
+509 ASVLACATWLVFF

-552 ATAALLLFGL
+552 ATAVVMLFAL
-562 ANLIRPARARRT
+562 ANLIRPARPRRAL
-574 RPGDAELARALP
+574 PGEAELARAMP
-586 LVKSFDSAQAHL
+586 LVKGFDSAQAHL

-604 MLRFAPDDRAFIMY
+604 MLMFAPDDRAFIMY

-644 SFREECERAGGWP
+644 AFRENCERAGGWP
-657 LFYQVRPAD
+657 LFYQVRPRD

-671 DVGMSLLK
+671 EVGMNLLK
-679 IGEEARVRLET
+679 IGEEARVRLAD

-703 TVNKLQRD
+703 TVNKLSRE
-711 GLRMEIVPVEDVPA
+711 GLRMEIVPIEGVPA
-725 LLPRLK
+725 LLPKLK
-731 VISDAW
+731 TISDAW
-737 MGDKKVREKRFSLG
+737 LRDKKVREKRFSLG
-751 LFDERYLSR
+751 LFDERYLVR

-768 GDQPVAFANM
+768 GEEPVAFANV
-778 FLTASMEE
+778 FVTATKEE

-810 MSWSKAQGYRWFN
+810 MVWAKAEGYRWFN

-846 MVFGRGER
+846 IVFGRGER

>member
-1 MSVIVPSQEKPI
+1 M
-13 CRPNAPCGTLPGR
+13 NDAPLT
-26 TNHICRSHGTVGEET
+26 
-41 RAELPTNDTPLAGK
+41 K
-55 PALYVTL
+55 PALYATL
-62 FRRAGG
+62 LRRAGG
-68 PLLSVVLLCLAL
+68 PLLSLLLLCLAL
-80 WALKAMASEVTYRQ
+80 WALHAMATEVTYRQ
-94 IGGYVH
+94 IGAYVH
-100 ALPNSDIA
+100 GLPNADIA
-108 LAILLTGAGFAV
+108 LAIVLTGAGFAV
-120 MTLYDWFGLASV
+120 MTLYDWFGLASI
-132 GKRLPA
+132 GRRLPA
-138 RRVGLISFISY
+138 KRVGLISFISY

-167 RFYVQAGLTPGDIG
+167 RFYVQAGLSTGEVA

-192 LGLAAITGVTL
+192 LGLAALTGVTL
-203 LLVPIPPEVPLSG
+203 LIVPIPPEVPLSG
-216 LRIPLAIVLAIV
+216 LRIPLAIVLVLI
-228 PLAWFVASLTL
+228 PLAWFAAAALV
-239 RRPLRLW
+239 RRPIRVW
-246 RWAIA
+246 RWAFS
-251 TPTPAMAARQILIGA
+251 TPTPQVAARQILIGA

-280 PEAISGGFGHFLAIF
+280 PQEIVGGFGHFLAIF

-332 PILGSLAAF
+332 PILGSLTAF
-341 RAVYYLLPLGVATV
+341 RLVYYLLPLGVAT
-355 LVIWREIRALRHAA
+355 LMVIWREIRGLRHAA
-369 MIAPW
+369 LITPW

-384 GLTLVAGAVL
+384 GLTLLAGAVL

-417 LVEVSHFLSSVVGMM
+417 LVEVSHFLSSVVGML

-443 LDAAYVLTLVLLVL
+443 LDAAYVLTLVLLIV
-457 GAVLSM
+457 GAVLSL

-496 RASFSPGWVLAIG
+496 RASFSVGWMAAIA
-509 AVLACSTWLVFF
+509 AVLGCATWLVFF

-552 ATAALLLFGL
+552 ATAVVMLFAL
-562 ANLIRPARARRT
+562 ANLIRPARTRRAL
-574 RPGDAELARALP
+574 PGDAELARAMP
-586 LVKSFDSAQAHL
+586 LLKGFSSAQAHL

-604 MLRFAPDDRAFIMY
+604 MLMFAPDDQAFIMY
-618 DVEGRSWVAM
+618 DIEGRSWVAM

-633 TDEDARRELVW
+633 ESEDARRELVW
-644 SFREECERAGGWP
+644 RFREECEHAGGWP
-657 LFYQVRPAD
+657 LFYQVRPED

-671 DVGMSLLK
+671 EVGMSLLK

-703 TVNKLQRD
+703 TVNKLARD
-711 GLRMEIVPVEDVPA
+711 GLRMEIVPVEGVPA

-737 MGDKKVREKRFSLG
+737 MRDKKVREKRFSLG
-751 LFDERYLSR
+751 LFDERYLAR

-768 GDQPVAFANM
+768 GDEPVAFANV
-778 FLTASMEE
+778 FVTTSKEE
-786 ASVDLMRHLPEGP
+786 ASVDLMRHLPDGP

-810 MSWSKAQGYRWFN
+810 MVWAKAEGYRWFN

-854 FYNFRGLHRYKEKF
+854 FYNFRGLHRYKDKF
-868 DPEWEPRYIAVPG
+868 DPEWEPRYIAVAG
-881 GIALPLALANVASL
+881 GIAVPLALANVASL

>member
-1 MSVIVPSQEKPI
+1 M
-13 CRPNAPCGTLPGR
+13 
-26 TNHICRSHGTVGEET
+26 
-41 RAELPTNDTPLAGK
+41 AELPSTDQPAARR
-55 PALYVTL
+55 ALYLTL
-62 FRRAGG
+62 LRRAGG

-80 WALKAMASEVTYRQ
+80 WALHAMAREVTYRQ
-94 IGGYVH
+94 IASYVH
-100 ALPNSDIA
+100 GLPNTDIA
-108 LAILLTGAGFAV
+108 LAVLLTGAGYLV
-120 MTLYDWFGLASV
+120 MTLYDWFGLRSI

-138 RRVGLISFISY
+138 KRVGMISFISY

-167 RFYVQAGLTPGDIG
+167 RFYVQAGLTTGEVA

-192 LGLAAITGVTL
+192 LGLAALTGVTL
-203 LLVPIPPEVPLSG
+203 LVIPIPADVPLSAW
-216 LRIPLAIVLAIV
+216 RIPLAIVLAGV
-228 PLAWFVASLTL
+228 PLAWFAAAVLV
-239 RRPLRLW
+239 RRPVRLW
-246 RWAIA
+246 RWAVE
-251 TPTPAMAARQILIGA
+251 TPRPAVAARQILIGA

-272 SGVLYVLM
+272 AGVLYVLM
-280 PEAISGGFGHFLAIF
+280 PEAIAGGFGHFLAIF

-300 AGLISHVPGGL
+300 AGLISHVPGGI

-332 PILGSLAAF
+332 PILGSLAAY
-341 RAVYYLLPLGVATV
+341 RLVYYLLPLCTATV
-355 LVIWREIRALRHAA
+355 MVIWREVRALRHAA
-369 MIAPW
+369 LITPW
-374 FSGLLPPFFA
+374 FSSLLPPFFA
-384 GLTLVAGAVL
+384 GLTLVCGAVL

-417 LVEVSHFLSSVVGMM
+417 LVEVSHFLSSVVGMS

-443 LDAAYVLTLVLLVL
+443 LDAAYVLTLVLLIL
-457 GAVLSM
+457 GAILSL

-470 EATLLSLLALA
+470 EATLLALLALA
-481 LAPAHRHFYRRASLF
+481 LAPAHRHFHRRASLF
-496 RASFSPGWVLAIG
+496 RATFSPGWVLAIG

-537 FHHGGAPRALRALVG
+537 FRHGGAPRALRALVG
-552 ATAALLLFGL
+552 ATAVVMLFAL
-562 ANLIRPARARRT
+562 ARLIRPARPRRSL
-574 RPGDAELARALP
+574 PGDAELARAMP
-586 LVKSFDSAQAHL
+586 LVKGFDSAQAHL

-604 MLRFAPDDRAFIMY
+604 MLMFAPDDRAFIMY
-618 DVEGRSWVAM
+618 DIEGRSWVAM

-633 TDEDARRELVW
+633 TDESVRRELVW
-644 SFREECERAGGWP
+644 TFREECERAGGWP
-657 LFYQVRPAD
+657 LFYQVRPDD

-679 IGEEARVRLET
+679 IGEEARVRLDA

-703 TVNKLQRD
+703 TVNKLARD
-711 GLRMEIVPVEDVPA
+711 GLRMEIVPVEGVPA

-731 VISDAW
+731 RISDAW
-737 MGDKKVREKRFSLG
+737 MRDKKVREKRFSLG

-768 GDQPVAFANM
+768 GDEPVAFANI
-778 FLTASMEE
+778 FVTSTKEE

-810 MSWSKAQGYRWFN
+810 MVWAKAEGYRWFN

-854 FYNFRGLHRYKEKF
+854 FYNFRGLHRYKDKF

>member
-1 MSVIVPSQEKPI
+1 
-13 CRPNAPCGTLPGR
+13 
-26 TNHICRSHGTVGEET
+26 
-41 RAELPTNDTPLAGK
+41 
-55 PALYVTL
+55 
-62 FRRAGG
+62 
-68 PLLSVVLLCLAL
+68 
-80 WALKAMASEVTYRQ
+80 MATEVTYRQ
-94 IGGYVH
+94 IAAYVH
-100 ALPNSDIA
+100 GLPNADIA
-108 LAILLTGAGFAV
+108 LAVLLTGAGYAV
-120 MTLYDWFGLASV
+120 MTLYDWYGLASI
-132 GKRLPA
+132 GRRLPA

-167 RFYVQAGLTPGDIG
+167 RFYVQAGLTTGEVA

-192 LGLAAITGVTL
+192 LGLAALTGVTL
-203 LLVPIPPEVPLSG
+203 LLVPIPPDVPLSG
-216 LRIPLAIVLAIV
+216 LRIPLAILLTLV
-228 PLAWFVASLTL
+228 PLAWFAAAALI
-239 RRPLRLW
+239 RRPIRIG
-246 RWAIA
+246 RWAMT
-251 TPTPAMAARQILIGA
+251 TPTKTVAARQILIGA

-280 PEAISGGFGHFLAIF
+280 PQEIVGGFGHFLAIF

-332 PILGSLAAF
+332 PILGSLAAY
-341 RAVYYLLPLGVATV
+341 RLVYYLLPLGVAT
-355 LVIWREIRALRHAA
+355 LMVIWREIRALRHTAL
-369 MIAPW
+369 ITPW

-384 GLTLVAGAVL
+384 GLTLVSGAVL

-417 LVEVSHFLSSVVGMM
+417 LVEVSHFLSSVVGML

-443 LDAAYVLTLVLLVL
+443 LDAAYVLTLVLLIV
-457 GAVLSM
+457 GAILSL

-496 RASFSPGWVLAIG
+496 RASFSIGWMVAIA
-509 AVLACSTWLVFF
+509 AVLGCATWLVFF

-552 ATAALLLFGL
+552 ATAVVMLFAL
-562 ANLIRPARARRT
+562 ANLIRPARTRRAL
-574 RPGDAELARALP
+574 PDDADLARAMP
-586 LVKSFDSAQAHL
+586 LLKQFSSAQGHL

-604 MLRFAPDDRAFIMY
+604 MLMFAPEDRAFIMY
-618 DVEGRSWVAM
+618 DIEGRSWVAM

-633 TDEDARRELVW
+633 ANEDARRELVW
-644 SFREECERAGGWP
+644 RFREECERAGGWP
-657 LFYQVRPAD
+657 LFYQVRPED

-671 DVGMSLLK
+671 EVGMNLLK

-703 TVNKLQRD
+703 TVNKLSRD
-711 GLRMEIVPVEDVPA
+711 GLRMEIVPVEGVPA

-731 VISDAW
+731 LISDAW
-737 MGDKKVREKRFSLG
+737 MRDKKVREKRFSLG

-768 GDQPVAFANM
+768 GDEPVAFANV
-778 FLTASMEE
+778 FVTATKEE
-786 ASVDLMRHLPEGP
+786 ASVDLMRHLPDGP

-805 LFIEL
+805 LFIE
-810 MSWSKAQGYRWFN
+810 MMVWAKAEGYRWFN

-854 FYNFRGLHRYKEKF
+854 FYNFRGLHRYKDKF
-868 DPEWEPRYIAVPG
+868 DPEWEPRYIAVGG

>member
-1 MSVIVPSQEKPI
+1 
-13 CRPNAPCGTLPGR
+13 
-26 TNHICRSHGTVGEET
+26 
-41 RAELPTNDTPLAGK
+41 LAK
-55 PALYVTL
+55 RALYVTL
-62 FRRAGG
+62 LRRAGG
-68 PLLSVVLLCLAL
+68 PVLSVVLLCLAL
-80 WALKAMASEVTYRQ
+80 WALHAMASEVTYRQ
-94 IGGYVH
+94 IAGYVH

-108 LAILLTGAGFAV
+108 LAVLLTAAGYVV

-132 GKRLPA
+132 GRRLPA

-167 RFYVQAGLTPGDIG
+167 RFYVQAGLSTGEVA

-192 LGLAAITGVTL
+192 LGLAALTGVTL

-216 LRIPLAIVLAIV
+216 LRLPLAIVLVLV
-228 PLAWFVASLTL
+228 PLAWFGVAVAV
-239 RRPLRLW
+239 RRPVRIW
-246 RWAIA
+246 RWAIN
-251 TPTPAMAARQILIGA
+251 TPTPVVAARQILTGA

-272 SGVLYVLM
+272 AGVLYVLM

-295 VLAQM
+295 VVAQM

-341 RAVYYLLPLGVATV
+341 RLVYYLLPLCVATV
-355 LVIWREIRALRHAA
+355 MVIWREVRALRHAA
-369 MIAPW
+369 MVTPW
-374 FSGLLPPFFA
+374 FSSLLPPFFA
-384 GLTLVAGAVL
+384 GLTLVCGAVL

-417 LVEVSHFLSSVVGMM
+417 LVEVSHFLSSVVGML

-443 LDAAYVLTLVLLVL
+443 LDAAYVLTLVLLIL
-457 GAVLSM
+457 GAILSL

-552 ATAALLLFGL
+552 ATAVVMLVAL
-562 ANLIRPARARRT
+562 ANLIRPARPRRAY
-574 RPGDAELARALP
+574 PAEADLARAMP
-586 LVKSFDSAQAHL
+586 LLKHFESAQAHL

-604 MLRFAPDDRAFIMY
+604 MLMFAPGDQAFIMY
-618 DVEGRSWVAM
+618 DIEGRSWVAM

-633 TDEDARRELVW
+633 TDEAARRELVW
-644 SFREECERAGGWP
+644 SFRENCERAGGWP
-657 LFYQVRPAD
+657 IFYQVRPAD

-671 DVGMSLLK
+671 DVGMNLLK
-679 IGEEARVRLET
+679 IGEEARVRLEN

-703 TVNKLQRD
+703 TVNKLSRD
-711 GLRMEIVPVEDVPA
+711 GLRMEIVPAEGVPA
-725 LLPRLK
+725 LMPKLK
-731 VISDAW
+731 HVSDAW
-737 MGDKKVREKRFSLG
+737 MRDKKVREKRFSLG
-751 LFDERYLSR
+751 LFDERYLAR

-768 GDQPVAFANM
+768 GDELVAFANV
-778 FLTASMEE
+778 FVTETKEE

-810 MSWSKAQGYRWFN
+810 MVWAKAEGYRWFN

-854 FYNFRGLHRYKEKF
+854 FYNFRGLHRYKDKF

>member
-1 MSVIVPSQEKPI
+1 
-13 CRPNAPCGTLPGR
+13 
-26 TNHICRSHGTVGEET
+26 
-41 RAELPTNDTPLAGK
+41 LAK
-55 PALYVTL
+55 RALYVTL
-62 FRRAGG
+62 LRRAGG
-68 PLLSVVLLCLAL
+68 PVLSVVLLCLAL
-80 WALKAMASEVTYRQ
+80 WAVHAMASEVTYRQ
-94 IGGYVH
+94 IAGYVH

-108 LAILLTGAGFAV
+108 LAVLLTAAGYVV

-132 GKRLPA
+132 GRRLPA

-167 RFYVQAGLTPGDIG
+167 RFYVQAGLSTGEVA

-192 LGLAAITGVTL
+192 LGLAALTGVTL

-216 LRIPLAIVLAIV
+216 LRLPLAIVLVLV
-228 PLAWFVASLTL
+228 PLAWFGVAVAV
-239 RRPLRLW
+239 RRPVRIW
-246 RWAIA
+246 RWAIN
-251 TPTPAMAARQILIGA
+251 TPTPVVAARQILTGA

-272 SGVLYVLM
+272 AGVLYVLM

-295 VLAQM
+295 VVAQM

-341 RAVYYLLPLGVATV
+341 RLVYYLLPLCVATV
-355 LVIWREIRALRHAA
+355 MVIWREVRALRHAA
-369 MIAPW
+369 MVTPW
-374 FSGLLPPFFA
+374 FSSLLPPFFA
-384 GLTLVAGAVL
+384 GLTLVCGAVL

-417 LVEVSHFLSSVVGMM
+417 LVEVSHFLSSVVGML

-443 LDAAYVLTLVLLVL
+443 LDAAYVLTLVLLIL
-457 GAVLSM
+457 GAILSL

-552 ATAALLLFGL
+552 ATAVVMLVAL
-562 ANLIRPARARRT
+562 ANLIRPARPRRAY
-574 RPGDAELARALP
+574 PAEADLARAMP
-586 LVKSFDSAQAHL
+586 LLKHFESAQAHL

-604 MLRFAPDDRAFIMY
+604 MLMFAPGDQAFIMY
-618 DVEGRSWVAM
+618 DIEGRSWVAM
-628 GDPVG
+628 GDPIG
-633 TDEDARRELVW
+633 TDEAARRELVW
-644 SFREECERAGGWP
+644 SFRENCERAGGWP
-657 LFYQVRPAD
+657 IFYQVRPAD

-671 DVGMSLLK
+671 DVGMNLLK
-679 IGEEARVRLET
+679 IGEEARVRLEN

-703 TVNKLQRD
+703 TVNKLSRD
-711 GLRMEIVPVEDVPA
+711 GLRMEIVPAEGVPA
-725 LLPRLK
+725 LMPKLK
-731 VISDAW
+731 HVSDAW
-737 MGDKKVREKRFSLG
+737 MRDKKVREKRFSLG
-751 LFDERYLSR
+751 LFDERYLAR

-768 GDQPVAFANM
+768 GDELVAFANV
-778 FLTASMEE
+778 FVTETKEE

-810 MSWSKAQGYRWFN
+810 MVWAKAEGYRWFN

-854 FYNFRGLHRYKEKF
+854 FYNFRGLHRYKDKF

>member
-1 MSVIVPSQEKPI
+1 MV
-13 CRPNAPCGTLPGR
+13 RPA
-26 TNHICRSHGTVGEET
+26 VF
-41 RAELPTNDTPLAGK
+41 
-55 PALYVTL
+55 VTL
-62 FRRAGG
+62 LRRAGG

-80 WALKAMASEVTYRQ
+80 WALHAMATEVTYRQ
-94 IGGYVH
+94 IAAYFH
-100 ALPNSDIA
+100 ALPNNQIGIA
-108 LAILLTGAGFAV
+108 VLLTALGYGV
-120 MTLYDWFGLASV
+120 MTLYDWFGLDSV
-132 GKRLPA
+132 GKRLPM

-167 RFYVQAGLTPGDIG
+167 RFYIQAGLSTVEVA

-192 LGLAAITGVTL
+192 LGLAALTGVTL
-203 LLVPIPPEVPLSG
+203 LLVPIPADVPLAS
-216 LRIPLAIVLAIV
+216 LRVPLALLLTMV
-228 PLAWFVASLTL
+228 PLAWFLGSLMVK
-239 RRPLRLW
+239 RPLRIFRW
-246 RWAIA
+246 RVSL
-251 TPTPAMAARQILIGA
+251 PAPKVAARQILIGA

-272 SGVLYVLM
+272 AGVLYVLM
-280 PEAISGGFGHFLAIF
+280 PEEIAGGFGHFLAIF
-295 VLAQM
+295 VIAQM

-341 RAVYYLLPLGVATV
+341 RIVYYLLPLCVATV
-355 LVIWREIRALRHAA
+355 LVLWREARGLRHAA
-369 MIAPW
+369 LLTPW
-374 FSGLLPPFFA
+374 FNSLLPPFFA
-384 GLTLVAGAVL
+384 GLTLVCGAVL

-409 LRGFVPLP
+409 LRGFMPLP
-417 LVEVSHFLSSVVGMM
+417 LVEVSHFLSSVVGML

-443 LDAAYVLTLVLLVL
+443 LDAAYWLTLVLLVV
-457 GAVLSM
+457 GAILSL

-470 EATLLSLLALA
+470 EATLLTLLAIG
-481 LAPAHRHFYRRASLF
+481 LAPAHKHFYRRASLF
-496 RASFSPGWVLAIG
+496 RATFSLGWVLAI
-509 AVLACSTWLVFF
+509 ASVLGCATWLVMF
-521 SFKHVEYS
+521 SFKHVEYN

-552 ATAALLLFGL
+552 AAAVVMLFAL
-562 ANLIRPARARRT
+562 ANLIRPARPRRSP
-574 RPGDAELARALP
+574 PGPAELARALP
-586 LVKSFDSAQAHL
+586 LIKTFPSAQAHL

-604 MLRFAPDDRAFIMY
+604 TLLFAPDDRAFIMY
-618 DVEGRSWVAM
+618 DIEGRSWVAM

-633 TDEDARRELVW
+633 DDEDARRELVW
-644 SFREECERAGGWP
+644 QFREQCERAGGWP
-657 LFYQVRPAD
+657 LFYQVRPED

-671 DVGMSLLK
+671 EVGMNLLK

-703 TVNKLQRD
+703 TVNKLARD
-711 GLRMEIVPVEDVPA
+711 GLRLEIFPAEQVPA
-725 LLPRLK
+725 LLPQLK

-737 MGDKKVREKRFSLG
+737 MRDKRVREKRFSLG
-751 LFDERYLSR
+751 LFDEAYLSR

-768 GDQPVAFANM
+768 GDRMVAFANI
-778 FLTASMEE
+778 FTNDTHEE
-786 ASVDLMRHLPEGP
+786 ASVDLMRHLPDGP

-810 MSWSKAQGYRWFN
+810 MVWARAEGYRWFN
-823 LGMAPLSGLQNRR
+823 LGMAPLAGLQNRR
-836 TAPLWSRFGA
+836 AAPLWSRFGA
-846 MVFGRGER
+846 MIFGRGER
-854 FYNFRGLHRYKEKF
+854 FYNFRGLHRYKDKF
-868 DPEWEPRYIAVPG
+868 DPEWEPRYIAVAG

-895 ISGGLG
+895 ISGGLS

>member
-1 MSVIVPSQEKPI
+1 MPQEIV
-13 CRPNAPCGTLPGR
+13 
-26 TNHICRSHGTVGEET
+26 
-41 RAELPTNDTPLAGK
+41 
-55 PALYVTL
+55 
-62 FRRAGG
+62 
-68 PLLSVVLLCLAL
+68 
-80 WALKAMASEVTYRQ
+80 
-94 IGGYVH
+94 
-100 ALPNSDIA
+100 
-108 LAILLTGAGFAV
+108 
-120 MTLYDWFGLASV
+120 
-132 GKRLPA
+132 
-138 RRVGLISFISY
+138 
-149 AFSNALGMSLLVS
+149 
-162 GSIRY
+162 
-167 RFYVQAGLTPGDIG
+167 
-181 RVVLYT
+181 
-187 TLSFW
+187 
-192 LGLAAITGVTL
+192 
-203 LLVPIPPEVPLSG
+203 
-216 LRIPLAIVLAIV
+216 
-228 PLAWFVASLTL
+228 
-239 RRPLRLW
+239 
-246 RWAIA
+246 
-251 TPTPAMAARQILIGA
+251 
-266 LDWGLA
+266 
-272 SGVLYVLM
+272 
-280 PEAISGGFGHFLAIF
+280 GGFGHFLAIF

-332 PILGSLAAF
+332 PILGSLTAF
-341 RAVYYLLPLGVATV
+341 RLVYYLLPLGVATV
-355 LVIWREIRALRHAA
+355 MVIWREIRALRHTAL
-369 MIAPW
+369 ITPW
-374 FSGLLPPFFA
+374 FSSLLPPFFA
-384 GLTLVAGAVL
+384 GLTLISGAVL

-417 LVEVSHFLSSVVGMM
+417 LVEVSHFLSSVVGML

-443 LDAAYVLTLVLLVL
+443 LDAAYVLTLVLLLV
-457 GAVLSM
+457 GAILSL

-496 RASFSPGWVLAIG
+496 RASFSVGWMAAIA
-509 AVLACSTWLVFF
+509 AVLGCATWLVFF

-552 ATAALLLFGL
+552 ATAVVMLFAL
-562 ANLIRPARARRT
+562 ANLIRPARTRRAL
-574 RPGDAELARALP
+574 PGDADLARAMP
-586 LVKSFDSAQAHL
+586 LLKAFSSAQAHL

-604 MLRFAPDDRAFIMY
+604 MLMFAPDDRAFIMY
-618 DVEGRSWVAM
+618 DIEGRSWVAM

-633 TDEDARRELVW
+633 ESEDARRELVW
-644 SFREECERAGGWP
+644 RFREECEHAGGWP
-657 LFYQVRPAD
+657 LFYQVRPED

-671 DVGMSLLK
+671 EVGMSLLK

-703 TVNKLQRD
+703 TVNKLARD
-711 GLRMEIVPVEDVPA
+711 GLRMEIVPVEGVPA

-737 MGDKKVREKRFSLG
+737 LRDKKVREKRFSLG
-751 LFDERYLSR
+751 LFDERYLAR

-768 GDQPVAFANM
+768 GDEPVAFANV
-778 FLTASMEE
+778 FETSTKEE
-786 ASVDLMRHLPEGP
+786 ASVDLMRHLPDGP

-810 MSWSKAQGYRWFN
+810 MVWAKAEGYRWFN

-854 FYNFRGLHRYKEKF
+854 FYNFRGLHRYKDKF
-868 DPEWEPRYIAVPG
+868 DPEWEPRYIAVAG
-881 GIALPLALANVASL
+881 GIGVPLALANVASL

>member
-1 MSVIVPSQEKPI
+1 M
-13 CRPNAPCGTLPGR
+13 
-26 TNHICRSHGTVGEET
+26 
-41 RAELPTNDTPLAGK
+41 AELPSTDQPSARR
-55 PALYVTL
+55 ALYLTL
-62 FRRAGG
+62 LRRAGG

-80 WALKAMASEVTYRQ
+80 WALHAMAREVTYRQ
-94 IGGYVH
+94 IAAYVH
-100 ALPNSDIA
+100 GLPNADIA
-108 LAILLTGAGFAV
+108 LAVLLTGAGYLV
-120 MTLYDWFGLASV
+120 MTLYDWFGLRSI

-138 RRVGLISFISY
+138 RRVGMISFISY

-167 RFYVQAGLTPGDIG
+167 RFYVQAGLTTGEVA

-192 LGLAAITGVTL
+192 LGLAALTGVTL
-203 LLVPIPPEVPLSG
+203 LAIPIPAEVPFSAW
-216 LRIPLAIVLAIV
+216 RIPLALVLALV
-228 PLAWFVASLTL
+228 PLAWFAAAVVV
-239 RRPLRLW
+239 RRPVRVW
-246 RWAIA
+246 RWAVE
-251 TPTPAMAARQILIGA
+251 TPTPAVAARQILIGA

-272 SGVLYVLM
+272 AGVLYVLM
-280 PEAISGGFGHFLAIF
+280 PEAIAGGFGHFLAIF

-300 AGLISHVPGGL
+300 AGLISHVPGGI

-332 PILGSLAAF
+332 PILGSLAAY
-341 RAVYYLLPLGVATV
+341 RLVYYLLPLCTATV
-355 LVIWREIRALRHAA
+355 MVIWREVRALRHAA
-369 MIAPW
+369 LITPW
-374 FSGLLPPFFA
+374 FSSLLPPFFA
-384 GLTLVAGAVL
+384 GLTLVCGAVL

-417 LVEVSHFLSSVVGMM
+417 LVEVSHFLSSVVGML

-443 LDAAYVLTLVLLVL
+443 LDAAYVLTLVLLIL
-457 GAVLSM
+457 GAMLSL

-470 EATLLSLLALA
+470 EATLLALLALA
-481 LAPAHRHFYRRASLF
+481 LAPAHRHFHRRASLF
-496 RASFSPGWVLAIG
+496 RATFSPGWVLAIG

-537 FHHGGAPRALRALVG
+537 FRHGGAPRALRALVG
-552 ATAALLLFGL
+552 ATAVVMLFAL
-562 ANLIRPARARRT
+562 ARLIRPARPRRAM
-574 RPGDAELARALP
+574 PGDADLARAMP
-586 LVKSFDSAQAHL
+586 LVKGFDSAQAHL

-604 MLRFAPDDRAFIMY
+604 MLMFAPDDRAFIMY
-618 DVEGRSWVAM
+618 DIEGRSWVAM

-633 TDEDARRELVW
+633 TDESVRRELVW
-644 SFREECERAGGWP
+644 TFREECERAGGWP
-657 LFYQVRPAD
+657 LFYQVRPED

-679 IGEEARVRLET
+679 IGEEARVRLDA

-703 TVNKLQRD
+703 TVNKLARD
-711 GLRMEIVPVEDVPA
+711 GLRMEIVPVDDVPA

-737 MGDKKVREKRFSLG
+737 MRDKKVREKRFSLG

-768 GDQPVAFANM
+768 GDEPVAFANV
-778 FLTASMEE
+778 FTTSTKEE

-810 MSWSKAQGYRWFN
+810 MVWAKAEGYRWFN

-854 FYNFRGLHRYKEKF
+854 FYNFRGLHRYKDKF

>member
-1 MSVIVPSQEKPI
+1 MNAVRSAT
-13 CRPNAPCGTLPGR
+13 CRLHTLCGTLHDLTRYNGAADAVE
-26 TNHICRSHGTVGEET
+26 HET
-41 RAELPTNDTPLAGK
+41 RAELPVNDAPLIK
-55 PALYVTL
+55 PALYATL
-62 FRRAGG
+62 LRRAGG
-68 PLLSVVLLCLAL
+68 PLLSLLLLCLAL
-80 WALKAMASEVTYRQ
+80 WALHAMATEVTYRQ
-94 IGGYVH
+94 IGAYVH
-100 ALPNSDIA
+100 GLPNADIA

-120 MTLYDWFGLASV
+120 MTLYDWFGLASI
-132 GKRLPA
+132 GRRLPA
-138 RRVGLISFISY
+138 KRVGLISFISY

-167 RFYVQAGLTPGDIG
+167 RFYVQAGLSTGEVA

-192 LGLAAITGVTL
+192 LGLAALTGVTL
-203 LLVPIPPEVPLSG
+203 LIVPIPPEVPFSS
-216 LRIPLAIVLAIV
+216 LRIPLATVLVLV
-228 PLAWFVASLTL
+228 PLAWFSAAALV
-239 RRPLRLW
+239 RRPIRVG
-246 RWAIA
+246 RWAFN
-251 TPTPAMAARQILIGA
+251 TPTPQVAARQILIGA

-280 PEAISGGFGHFLAIF
+280 PQEIVGGFGHFLAIF

-332 PILGSLAAF
+332 PILGSLTAF
-341 RAVYYLLPLGVATV
+341 RLVYYLLPLGVATV
-355 LVIWREIRALRHAA
+355 MVIWREIRGLRHTAL
-369 MIAPW
+369 ITPW
-374 FSGLLPPFFA
+374 FSSLLPPFFA
-384 GLTLVAGAVL
+384 GLTLIAGAVL

-417 LVEVSHFLSSVVGMM
+417 LVEVSHFLSSVVGML

-443 LDAAYVLTLVLLVL
+443 LDAAYVLTLVLLIV
-457 GAVLSM
+457 GAVLSL

-496 RASFSPGWVLAIG
+496 RASFSIGWMVAIA
-509 AVLACSTWLVFF
+509 AVLGCSTWLVFF

-552 ATAALLLFGL
+552 ATAVVMLFAL
-562 ANLIRPARARRT
+562 ANLIRPVRT
-574 RPGDAELARALP
+574 RRALPDDADLARAMP
-586 LVKSFDSAQAHL
+586 LLKGFSSAQAHL

-604 MLRFAPDDRAFIMY
+604 MLMFAPEDRAFIMY
-618 DVEGRSWVAM
+618 DIEGRSWVAM

-633 TDEDARRELVW
+633 ESEDARRELVW
-644 SFREECERAGGWP
+644 RFREECEHAGGWP
-657 LFYQVRPAD
+657 LFYQVRPED

-671 DVGMSLLK
+671 EVGMSLLK

-703 TVNKLQRD
+703 TVNKLARD
-711 GLRMEIVPVEDVPA
+711 GLRMEIVPIEGVPA

-737 MGDKKVREKRFSLG
+737 MRDKKVREKRFSLG
-751 LFDERYLSR
+751 LFDERYLAR

-768 GDQPVAFANM
+768 GDEPVAFANV
-778 FLTASMEE
+778 FVTTSKEE
-786 ASVDLMRHLPEGP
+786 ASVDLMRHLPDGP

-810 MSWSKAQGYRWFN
+810 MVWAKAEGYRWFN

-854 FYNFRGLHRYKEKF
+854 FYNFRGLHRYKDKF
-868 DPEWEPRYIAVPG
+868 DPEWEPRYIAVAG
-881 GIALPLALANVASL
+881 GMGVPLALANVASL

>member
-1 MSVIVPSQEKPI
+1 VNDVPL
-13 CRPNAPCGTLPGR
+13 T
-26 TNHICRSHGTVGEET
+26 
-41 RAELPTNDTPLAGK
+41 K
-55 PALYVTL
+55 PALYATL
-62 FRRAGG
+62 LRRAGG
-68 PLLSVVLLCLAL
+68 PLLSLLLLCLAL
-80 WALKAMASEVTYRQ
+80 WALHAMATEVTYRQ
-94 IGGYVH
+94 IGAYVH
-100 ALPNSDIA
+100 SLTNADIA

-120 MTLYDWFGLASV
+120 MTLYDWFGLASI
-132 GKRLPA
+132 GRRLPA
-138 RRVGLISFISY
+138 TRVGFISFISY

-167 RFYVQAGLTPGDIG
+167 RFYVQAGLSTGEIA

-192 LGLAAITGVTL
+192 LGLAALTGVTL
-203 LLVPIPPEVPLSG
+203 LIVPIPPDVPFSG
-216 LRIPLAIVLAIV
+216 LRIPLAILLTLV
-228 PLAWFVASLTL
+228 PLAWFAAAALV
-239 RRPLRLW
+239 RRPIRVG
-246 RWAIA
+246 RWAFS
-251 TPTPAMAARQILIGA
+251 TPTPQVAARQILIGA

-280 PEAISGGFGHFLAIF
+280 PQEIVGGFGHFLAIF

-332 PILGSLAAF
+332 PILGSLTAF
-341 RAVYYLLPLGVATV
+341 RLVYYLLPLGVATV
-355 LVIWREIRALRHAA
+355 MVIWREIRGLRHTAL
-369 MIAPW
+369 ITPW

-384 GLTLVAGAVL
+384 GLTLIAGAVL

-417 LVEVSHFLSSVVGMM
+417 LVEVSHFLSSVVGML

-443 LDAAYVLTLVLLVL
+443 LDAAYVLTLVLLIV
-457 GAVLSM
+457 GAVLSL

-496 RASFSPGWVLAIG
+496 RASFSVGWMAAIA
-509 AVLACSTWLVFF
+509 AVLGCATWLVFF

-552 ATAALLLFGL
+552 ATAVVMLFAL
-562 ANLIRPARARRT
+562 ANLIRPARTRREL
-574 RPGDAELARALP
+574 PSDADLARAMP
-586 LVKSFDSAQAHL
+586 LLKHFSSAQAHL

-604 MLRFAPDDRAFIMY
+604 MLMFAPDDRAFLMY
-618 DVEGRSWVAM
+618 DIEGRSWVAM

-633 TDEDARRELVW
+633 ENEDARRELVW
-644 SFREECERAGGWP
+644 RFREECERAGGWP
-657 LFYQVRPAD
+657 LFYQVRPED

-671 DVGMSLLK
+671 EVGMSLLK

-703 TVNKLQRD
+703 TVNKLARD

-731 VISDAW
+731 LISDAW
-737 MGDKKVREKRFSLG
+737 MRDKKVREKRFSLG
-751 LFDERYLSR
+751 LFDERYLAR

-768 GDQPVAFANM
+768 GDEPVAFANIYV
-778 FLTASMEE
+778 TATMEE
-786 ASVDLMRHLPEGP
+786 ASVDLMRHLPDGP

-810 MSWSKAQGYRWFN
+810 MVWAKAEGYRWFN

-854 FYNFRGLHRYKEKF
+854 FYNFRGLHRYKDKF
-868 DPEWEPRYIAVPG
+868 DPEWEPRYIAVGG
-881 GIALPLALANVASL
+881 GIGLPLALANVASL

>member
-1 MSVIVPSQEKPI
+1 V
-13 CRPNAPCGTLPGR
+13 NDAPL
-26 TNHICRSHGTVGEET
+26 I
-41 RAELPTNDTPLAGK
+41 K
-55 PALYVTL
+55 PALYATL
-62 FRRAGG
+62 LRRAGG
-68 PLLSVVLLCLAL
+68 PLLSLLLLCLAL
-80 WALKAMASEVTYRQ
+80 WALHAMATEVTYRQ
-94 IGGYVH
+94 IGAYVH
-100 ALPNSDIA
+100 GLPNADIA

-120 MTLYDWFGLASV
+120 MTLYDWFGLASI
-132 GKRLPA
+132 GRRLPA
-138 RRVGLISFISY
+138 KRVGLISFISY

-167 RFYVQAGLTPGDIG
+167 RFYVQAGLSTGEVA

-192 LGLAAITGVTL
+192 LGLAALTGVTL
-203 LLVPIPPEVPLSG
+203 LIVPIPPEVPFSS
-216 LRIPLAIVLAIV
+216 LRIPLAIVLVLV
-228 PLAWFVASLTL
+228 PLAWFSAAALV
-239 RRPLRLW
+239 RRPIRVG
-246 RWAIA
+246 RWAFN
-251 TPTPAMAARQILIGA
+251 TPTPQVAARQILIGA

-280 PEAISGGFGHFLAIF
+280 PQEIVGGFGHFLAIF

-332 PILGSLAAF
+332 PILGSLTAF
-341 RAVYYLLPLGVATV
+341 RLVYYLLPLGVATV
-355 LVIWREIRALRHAA
+355 MVIWREIRGLRHTAL
-369 MIAPW
+369 ITPW
-374 FSGLLPPFFA
+374 FSSLLPPFFA
-384 GLTLVAGAVL
+384 GLTLIAGAVL

-417 LVEVSHFLSSVVGMM
+417 LVEVSHFLSSVVGML

-443 LDAAYVLTLVLLVL
+443 LDAAYVLTLVLLIV
-457 GAVLSM
+457 GAVLSL

-496 RASFSPGWVLAIG
+496 RASFSIGWMVAIA
-509 AVLACSTWLVFF
+509 AVLGCSTWLVFF

-552 ATAALLLFGL
+552 ATAVVMLFAL
-562 ANLIRPARARRT
+562 ANLIRPVRT
-574 RPGDAELARALP
+574 RRALPDDADLARAMP
-586 LVKSFDSAQAHL
+586 LLKGFSSAQAHL

-604 MLRFAPDDRAFIMY
+604 MLMFAPEDRAFIMY
-618 DVEGRSWVAM
+618 DIEGRSWVAM

-633 TDEDARRELVW
+633 ESEDARRELVW
-644 SFREECERAGGWP
+644 RFREECEHAGGWP
-657 LFYQVRPAD
+657 LFYQVRPED

-671 DVGMSLLK
+671 EVGMSLLK

-703 TVNKLQRD
+703 TVNKLARD
-711 GLRMEIVPVEDVPA
+711 GLRMEIVPIEGVPA

-737 MGDKKVREKRFSLG
+737 MRDKKVREKRFSLG
-751 LFDERYLSR
+751 LFDERYLAR

-768 GDQPVAFANM
+768 GDEPVAFANV
-778 FLTASMEE
+778 FVTTSKEE
-786 ASVDLMRHLPEGP
+786 ASVDLMRHLPDGP

-810 MSWSKAQGYRWFN
+810 MVWAKAEGYRWFN

-854 FYNFRGLHRYKEKF
+854 FYNFRGLHRYKDKF
-868 DPEWEPRYIAVPG
+868 DPEWEPRYIAVAG
-881 GIALPLALANVASL
+881 GMGVPLALANVASL

>member
-1 MSVIVPSQEKPI
+1 ME
-13 CRPNAPCGTLPGR
+13 
-26 TNHICRSHGTVGEET
+26 HET
-41 RAELPTNDTPLAGK
+41 RAELPTTDQPLAK
-55 PALYVTL
+55 RALYVTL
-62 FRRAGG
+62 LRRAGG
-68 PLLSVVLLCLAL
+68 PVLSVVLLCLAL
-80 WALKAMASEVTYRQ
+80 WALHAMASEVTYRQ
-94 IGGYVH
+94 IAGYVH

-108 LAILLTGAGFAV
+108 LAVLLTAAGYVV

-132 GKRLPA
+132 GRRLPA

-167 RFYVQAGLTPGDIG
+167 RFYVQAGLSTGEVA

-192 LGLAAITGVTL
+192 LGLAALTGVTL

-216 LRIPLAIVLAIV
+216 LRLPLAIVLVLV
-228 PLAWFVASLTL
+228 PLAWFGVAVAV
-239 RRPLRLW
+239 RRPVRIW
-246 RWAIA
+246 RWAIN
-251 TPTPAMAARQILIGA
+251 TPTPVVAARQILTGA

-272 SGVLYVLM
+272 AGVLYVLM

-295 VLAQM
+295 VVAQM

-341 RAVYYLLPLGVATV
+341 RLVYYLLPLCVATV
-355 LVIWREIRALRHAA
+355 MVIWREVRALRHAA
-369 MIAPW
+369 MVTPW
-374 FSGLLPPFFA
+374 FSSLLPPFFA
-384 GLTLVAGAVL
+384 GLTLVCGAVL

-417 LVEVSHFLSSVVGMM
+417 LVEVSHFLSSVVGML

-443 LDAAYVLTLVLLVL
+443 LDAAYVLTLVLLIL
-457 GAVLSM
+457 GAILSL

-552 ATAALLLFGL
+552 ATAVVMLVAL
-562 ANLIRPARARRT
+562 ANLIRPARPRRAY
-574 RPGDAELARALP
+574 PAEADLARAMP
-586 LVKSFDSAQAHL
+586 LLKHFESAQAHL

-604 MLRFAPDDRAFIMY
+604 MLMFAPGDQAFIMY
-618 DVEGRSWVAM
+618 DIEGRSWVAM

-633 TDEDARRELVW
+633 TDEAARRELVW
-644 SFREECERAGGWP
+644 SFRENCERAGGWP
-657 LFYQVRPAD
+657 IFYQVRPAD

-671 DVGMSLLK
+671 DVGMNLLK
-679 IGEEARVRLET
+679 IGEEARVRLEN

-703 TVNKLQRD
+703 TVNKLSRD
-711 GLRMEIVPVEDVPA
+711 GLRMEIVPAEGVPA
-725 LLPRLK
+725 LMPKLK
-731 VISDAW
+731 HVSDAW
-737 MGDKKVREKRFSLG
+737 MRDKKVREKRFSLG
-751 LFDERYLSR
+751 LFDERYLAR

-768 GDQPVAFANM
+768 GDELVAFANV
-778 FLTASMEE
+778 FVTETKEE

-810 MSWSKAQGYRWFN
+810 MVWAKAEGYRWFN

-854 FYNFRGLHRYKEKF
+854 FYNFRGLHRYKDKF

>member
-1 MSVIVPSQEKPI
+1 ME
-13 CRPNAPCGTLPGR
+13 
-26 TNHICRSHGTVGEET
+26 HDT
-41 RAELPTNDTPLAGK
+41 RAAAPLNDPPLTK
-55 PALYVTL
+55 PALYATL
-62 FRRAGG
+62 LRRAGG

-80 WALKAMASEVTYRQ
+80 WALHAMATEVTYRQ
-94 IGGYVH
+94 IAAYVH
-100 ALPNSDIA
+100 GLPNADIA
-108 LAILLTGAGFAV
+108 LAVLLTGAGYAV
-120 MTLYDWFGLASV
+120 MTLYDWYGLASI
-132 GKRLPA
+132 GRRLPA

-167 RFYVQAGLTPGDIG
+167 RFYVQAGLTTGEVA

-192 LGLAAITGVTL
+192 LGLAALTGVTL
-203 LLVPIPPEVPLSG
+203 LLVPIPPDVPLSG
-216 LRIPLAIVLAIV
+216 LRIPLAILLTLV
-228 PLAWFVASLTL
+228 PLAWFAAAALI
-239 RRPLRLW
+239 RRPIRIG
-246 RWAIA
+246 RWAMT
-251 TPTPAMAARQILIGA
+251 TPTKTVAARQILIGA

-280 PEAISGGFGHFLAIF
+280 PQEIVGGFGHFLAIF

-332 PILGSLAAF
+332 PILGSLAAY
-341 RAVYYLLPLGVATV
+341 RLVYYLLPLGVAT
-355 LVIWREIRALRHAA
+355 LMVIWREIRALRHTAL
-369 MIAPW
+369 ITPW

-384 GLTLVAGAVL
+384 GLTLVSGAVL

-417 LVEVSHFLSSVVGMM
+417 LVEVSHFLSSVVGML

-443 LDAAYVLTLVLLVL
+443 LDAAYVLTLVLLIV
-457 GAVLSM
+457 GAILSL

-496 RASFSPGWVLAIG
+496 RASFSIGWMVAIA
-509 AVLACSTWLVFF
+509 AVLGCATWLVFF

-552 ATAALLLFGL
+552 ATAVVMLFAL
-562 ANLIRPARARRT
+562 ANLIRPARTRRAL
-574 RPGDAELARALP
+574 PDDADLARAMP
-586 LVKSFDSAQAHL
+586 LLKQFSSAQGHL

-604 MLRFAPDDRAFIMY
+604 MLMFAPEDRAFIMY
-618 DVEGRSWVAM
+618 DIEGRSWVAM

-633 TDEDARRELVW
+633 ENEDARRELVW
-644 SFREECERAGGWP
+644 RFREECERAGGWP
-657 LFYQVRPAD
+657 LFYQVRPED

-671 DVGMSLLK
+671 EVGMNLLK

-703 TVNKLQRD
+703 TVNKLSRD
-711 GLRMEIVPVEDVPA
+711 GLRMEIVPVEGVPA

-731 VISDAW
+731 LISDAW
-737 MGDKKVREKRFSLG
+737 MRDKKVREKRFSLG

-768 GDQPVAFANM
+768 GDEPVAFANV
-778 FLTASMEE
+778 FVTATKEE
-786 ASVDLMRHLPEGP
+786 ASVDLMRHLPDGP

-805 LFIEL
+805 LFIE
-810 MSWSKAQGYRWFN
+810 MMVWAKAEGYRWFN

-854 FYNFRGLHRYKEKF
+854 FYNFRGLHRYKDKF
-868 DPEWEPRYIAVPG
+868 DPEWEPRYIAVGG